1 MTSLQESVRVLEVD
15 NPLNLRNLSKTRWTA
30 RAESIK
36 SVWNSYEVILDSL
49 VKLELESDDCTTR
62 TSAIGLRTKLLRFDF
77 IVSIMFMKNVMY
89 KTKRMTEILQSDD
102 LNVID
107 AITILEATVKSLE
120 IVNNYTD
127 AMNAEI
133 QAAASFAEKLC
144 TA

>member
-1 MTSLQESVRVLEVD
+1 
-15 NPLNLRNLSKTRWTA
+15 
-30 RAESIK
+30 
-36 SVWNSYEVILDSL
+36 
-49 VKLELESDDCTTR
+49 
-62 TSAIGLRTKLLRFDF
+62 
-77 IVSIMFMKNVMY
+77 MKNVMY